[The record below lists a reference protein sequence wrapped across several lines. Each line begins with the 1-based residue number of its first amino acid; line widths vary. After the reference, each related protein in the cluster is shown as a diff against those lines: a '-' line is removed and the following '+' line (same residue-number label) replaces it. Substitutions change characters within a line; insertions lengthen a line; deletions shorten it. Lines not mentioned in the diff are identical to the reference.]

1 MARRKTLLLVC
12 VLAFNGLFAG
22 LLSGCAATVAP
33 DTSTPPESVS
43 DPEKLDESHVELIVI
58 DLVSAMV
65 QVRELAPL
73 TTTLQISNPRGVFG
87 NKLVETLETI
97 GYGLQYVSED
107 QGANYVSYANRSIES
122 NSGFVQDFLVR
133 VGGIEITREYDLV
146 EGRVVP
152 TAIMFVKG
160 TRSFGNIL
168 LNEDI
173 FLQQGGQLDFE
184 NGVEVELLDT
194 TIKATQVTT
203 VTQNEQAGA
212 ALDTVSALVNARN
225 NTVEES
231 EEQLLLEK
239 SLYQPMKQAAISFPD
254 TSLQLGKQNKAVI
267 KKLLDDHDV
276 SRDAFFINSCPS
288 ASGAKTEA
296 ETRSVRIKEEILLHG
311 VPRQLIAEEGCFE
324 AGYPDGVIVPRTVM
338 IMQRR
343 HADSVNQ
350 ASAAQLSFPN
360 RPLAMTIPYGAGGAT
375 DFQARIVTM
384 VASEAGILGQPVTI
398 INKPGDGGRAGWS
411 WFAETASDTGYDI
424 ATYNVPHFIAQSIK
438 FGTPYNIDTLEPL
451 GNWGADP
458 AVLVVPAE
466 SEFRTLRDYLLY
478 ARRNP
483 GKVTVSGAGLYVGHH
498 IALLQ
503 LEKAA
508 AVKLDYQ
515 TAKGGAAALAQVVE
529 GQVMSG
535 FNNMSDVYRLG
546 DKVRVLAI
554 ADLRRHAVMPRVP
567 TFKELAVDVD
577 DSSVNFRGIMV
588 PRGTKQSVIDLLSD
602 AAEKMFTSPLV
613 VERMREGGSPM
624 KVMSREEVTT
634 MWKERQLYLTELLK
648 GL

>member
-1 MARRKTLLLVC
+1 MSRSNISLVC

-22 LLSGCAATVAP
+22 LLSGCAVTVDP
-33 DTSTPPESVS
+33 DSAVSS
-43 DPEKLDESHVELIVI
+43 DPIPEVEKLDENHVDLIVI

-73 TTTLQISNPRGVFG
+73 TTTLQLSTPRGVFG
-87 NKLVETLETI
+87 YRLVEMLEKT

-122 NSGFVQDFLVR
+122 NAGFVQDFLIR
-133 VGGIEITREYDLV
+133 VGGIEITREYKV
-146 EGRVVP
+146 AGGKVVP
-152 TAIMFVKG
+152 TAIMYVSG
-160 TRSFGNIL
+160 TQSFGNIL
-168 LNEDI
+168 LNESI

-184 NGVEVELLDT
+184 NGVEVELLDST
-194 TIKATQVTT
+194 VQATNVTSIN
-203 VTQNEQAGA
+203 QNEEAGA
-212 ALDTVSALVNARN
+212 ALDAVTALISARN
-225 NTVEES
+225 NTVEKS

-239 SLYQPMKQAAISFPD
+239 LLYKPIKQAAITFSD
-254 TSLQLGKQNKAVI
+254 TSLMLGKQNKAVV
-267 KKLLDDHDV
+267 KKLLNDYQA
-276 SRDAFFINSCPS
+276 SRDAFFINSCS
-288 ASGAKTEA
+288 STNASKAVA
-296 ETRSVRIKEEILLHG
+296 ERHSLRIIEELLLHG

-324 AGYPDGVIVPRTVM
+324 AEYPEGVIIPRTVM
-338 IMQRR
+338 VTQRR

-350 ASAAQLSFPN
+350 ISSAQASFPN

-384 VASEAGILGQPVTI
+384 VAAEENFLGQPVTI
-398 INKPGDGGRAGWS
+398 INKPGEGGRAGWS
-411 WFAETASDTGYDI
+411 WFAENAADTGYDI

-458 AVLVVPAE
+458 AVLVVPFD
-466 SEFRTLRDYLLY
+466 SNFLTLRDYLLF

-508 AVKLDYQ
+508 AVKLDYR
-515 TAKGGAAALAQVVE
+515 TAKGGAAALTQVVE
-529 GQVMSG
+529 AEMMSG
-535 FNNMSDVYRLG
+535 FNNLSDVYRLG

-554 ADLRRHAVMPRVP
+554 ADLQRHALMPEVP

-577 DSSVNFRGIMV
+577 DSSVNYRGLMV
-588 PRGTKQSVIDLLSD
+588 PKGTKQSVIDLLSD
-602 AAEKMFTSPLV
+602 AAVKMFNSPLV
-613 VERMREGGSPM
+613 NERMQEGGSPM
-624 KVMSREEVTT
+624 KIMTREQVTA
-634 MWKERQLYLTELLK
+634 MWQERQRGLTDLLK